1 MPHPP
6 NDGSTHWFSEV
17 SKRLMHLWFYK
28 ATGTALF
35 TAIFFYS
42 YFAVLESPIYPVT
55 IMATTAVDDWIA
67 FWPPAFYIYA
77 SLWLYT
83 ALMPALQPNLLRLMG
98 YGCGIGLLCLTGLVV
113 FVFFPTAVPFSST
126 DWLTAPSLSLLRKID
141 LSGNACPSLHV
152 ATAIFTG
159 LCLQRTLS
167 SLVCPR
173 WLLVANWVW
182 CVLIVYSTMAIK
194 QHVMWD
200 VLAGI
205 LLALVFGWLYPKF
218 EKQLVSA

>member
-1 MPHPP
+1 MPYAP
-6 NDGSTHWFSEV
+6 NDGATHWFSEC

-42 YFAVLESPIYPVT
+42 YFAVLKSPIYPVT
-55 IMATTAVDDWIA
+55 IMATTSVDDWIA

-77 SLWLYT
+77 SLWVYT
-83 ALMPALQPNLLRLMG
+83 ALVPALQPNLLRLLG

-126 DWLTAPSLSLLRKID
+126 DWLTAPSLYLLRQID

-159 LCLQRTLS
+159 LCLHRMLS
-167 SLVCPR
+167 SLACPR
-173 WLLVANWVW
+173 WLLVVNWVW

-218 EKQLVSA
+218 EKQLGSA